1 MTIIVRYLLR
11 SVAANRMRTGLIVLA
26 IALSTALL
34 FATSGLSTTI
44 ERTYTRVLETE
55 FGRAHIVIS
64 ADRGSP
70 APFVSTRAAY
80 DLPDRIE
87 FIASAVSGSPLLL
100 TDNHSERAQ
109 MRGMSM
115 SDMESMGPIA
125 LTPQL
130 SDDRFVGRVAIVSRL
145 FAADHALAVGD
156 WLRIDLGS
164 GPIGLQIVAT
174 AEPVGF
180 FTDTPGPV
188 PLLIPFET
196 ASGFAG
202 SGGRATALYIRAR
215 SDADRGALES
225 ALIERFPRYRVRQT
239 ITDEERTEFANTIV
253 IPFRIMLFLVIAVSV
268 YIIFST
274 FQVITAERLPTIGT
288 FRSVGA
294 TQRRVS
300 RVLYG
305 EALLYGLF
313 GAAGGIALGI
323 LILRGMTYVAAR
335 GFTAHAT
342 TATFQASDVFQAALM
357 GVVLPVISA
366 AIPIRRVQRI
376 PVKDVILQLYELS
389 GHRRD
394 RTLIGA
400 LMLAAGAVLPSV
412 APGDQIIA
420 WFFVSLALVF
430 LGTVWV
436 IPFVT
441 RTIAELMMIAYRVVF
456 GNVGRLAAQNLRDN
470 SGIIN
475 NIVLLC
481 IGIAGVY
488 LINTISMSVAQTVTN
503 LYLQADFDVE
513 VYGGAQN
520 PTLERR
526 IRSLPEVDDTLG
538 YYVANRVNLPDH
550 GRSIR
555 RVMGIYSDRFDE
567 FWRFDYSAPGS
578 TLLPVLPERRT
589 IIPSY
594 TLRDR
599 FGLQAG
605 DTLSLEFGRRTAD
618 YTVIGFVAA
627 LWSNGDFAI
636 VDERFLRQDD
646 GASRYAA
653 IYARAATTGADAARA
668 IGEQF
673 GREGVWTRTVAEI
686 NARGRQSNSELFFLL
701 RGFSLMAMF
710 LGSIGVV
717 NNFLISFM
725 DRKRGFALLRSIGMS
740 RRQNTMMLLLEAV
753 SVGFIGTLAG
763 LAVAGIL
770 LVSIP
775 IVLAAFRVW
784 IFLQYSIVLAG
795 LMFAAGILVSVGGS
809 VGPTTR
815 TRRMNLIEAI
825 KYE

>member
-1 MTIIVRYLLR
+1 MTIIVRYLIR

-26 IALSTALL
+26 IALSTALV

-55 FGRAHIVIS
+55 FGRSHIVIT
-64 ADRGSP
+64 ADRYSP
-70 APFVSTRAAY
+70 APFVSPRATY
-80 DLPDRIE
+80 DLADRIE
-87 FIASAVSGSPLLL
+87 FVVPAVSASPMVLI
-100 TDNHSERAQ
+100 DDHSERAQ
-109 MRGMSM
+109 MRGMSV
-115 SDMESMGPIA
+115 SALATMGPLA
-125 LTPQL
+125 LNPQL
-130 SDDRFVGRVAIVSRL
+130 ADEEFVGRVAIVSGL
-145 FAADHALAVGD
+145 FASDHALWVGD
-156 WLRIDLGS
+156 WLRIDLGH
-164 GPIGLQIVAT
+164 GPIALQIAAV

-180 FTDTPGPV
+180 FSDASGPI

-202 SGGRATALYIRAR
+202 SGGRATALYVRAR
-215 SDADRGALES
+215 SESDRGPLES
-225 ALIERFPRYRVRQT
+225 ALIERYPRYRVRQT
-239 ITDEERTEFANTIV
+239 ITDEERAEFANTIV
-253 IPFRIMLFLVIAVSV
+253 VPFRIMLFLVVAVSV

-274 FQVITAERLPTIGT
+274 FQVITAERLPTVGT

-294 TQRRVS
+294 TRRRMS
-300 RVLYG
+300 GVLYG
-305 EALLYGLF
+305 EAVLYGLI
-313 GAAGGIALGI
+313 GAAGGIALGV
-323 LILRGMTYVAAR
+323 LILRGMTFVAAR

-342 TATFQASDVFQAALM
+342 SATFRATDVVQAALM

-400 LMLAAGAVLPSV
+400 LMLTAGAVLPSV
-412 APGDQIIA
+412 APDGQIIG
-420 WFFVSLALVF
+420 WFFVSLVLVF
-430 LGTVWV
+430 VGTVWV
-436 IPFVT
+436 IPFAT
-441 RTIAELMMIAYRVVF
+441 RAIARLLMEVYRVTF

-488 LINTISMSVAQTVTN
+488 LINTISMSVAETVTN

-520 PTLERR
+520 ATLERR
-526 IRSLPEVDDTLG
+526 IRLLPEVDDTLG
-538 YYVANRVNLPDH
+538 YFVANRVNLPDH

-555 RVMGIYSDRFDE
+555 RIKGVYSDRFDD
-567 FWRFDYSAPGS
+567 FWRFDYSAPAA
-578 TLLPVLPERRT
+578 TLLAGLPDSRT

-599 FGLQAG
+599 FGLQTG
-605 DTLSLEFGRRTAD
+605 DTLTLEFARRTAD

-646 GASRYAA
+646 GPSRYAA
-653 IYARAATTGADAARA
+653 IYARSTGSETDAARA
-668 IGEQF
+668 IVDQF
-673 GREGVWTRTVAEI
+673 GREGVRTRTVSEI
-686 NARGRQSNSELFFLL
+686 NARGRESNRELFFLL

-725 DRKRGFALLRSIGMS
+725 DRKRSFALLRSIGMS
-740 RRQNTMMLLLEAV
+740 RRQNTVMLLLEAV
-753 SVGFIGTLAG
+753 SVGFIGTLVG
-763 LAVAGIL
+763 LGVAGIL
-770 LVSIP
+770 LASIP

-784 IFLQYSIVLAG
+784 IFLQYSAVLAG
-795 LMFAAGILVSVGGS
+795 LMFAAGILVSVFGS